1 MSSFFI
7 TGTDTGVGK
16 TEIALAL
23 MTALQ
28 ARGLRIVGMK
38 PVASGCAETTEGLRN
53 EDAVRLQRQSSL
65 PLTYELVNPYAFAPA
80 IAPHLAA
87 AEVGVR
93 IDLAHI
99 KNCYAALAAKA
110 DAVVVEGVGGLLVP
124 LSEQF
129 TLADLVKALDLPVVL
144 VVGLRLGCL
153 NHALLTAEAIERR
166 GLRFAGWVANGLEP
180 EMDGLAENV
189 LALTRWLP
197 APFLGLM
204 PYHAKPSPSGTAFG
218 LDVDAVARI

>member
-1 MSSFFI
+1 
-7 TGTDTGVGK
+7 V
-16 TEIALAL
+16 
-23 MTALQ
+23 
-28 ARGLRIVGMK
+28 
-38 PVASGCAETTEGLRN
+38 
-53 EDAVRLQRQSSL
+53 DAVRLQRQSSL

-166 GLRFAGWVANGLEP
+166 GLRFTGWVANGLEP

-189 LALTRWLP
+189 LALTRRLP

-204 PYHAKPSPSGTAFG
+204 PYHAKQSPSGAAFG